1 MLRGMYTDSRA
12 SRNLHFTSQI
22 NENTAVL
29 TNKYIFYYIN
39 NNKALQIHTHQL
51 PGIYVESF

>member
-1 MLRGMYTDSRA
+1 MPRNPHKLQST
-12 SRNLHFTSQI
+12 RNLHFTSQI
-22 NENTAVL
+22 YENTAVL